1 MTFKK
6 TFSKR
11 IVIAFA
17 VISFVLTSCHVMFIG
32 AYDAVTDSGIQKIQT
47 DVTTLII
54 AMEKNVTDGN
64 FSANNYD
71 SLKNTFTIIEGEI
84 KSLQIRAAA
93 LPKYSIIL
101 GQLTTVANTVSN
113 LESLSKTPIKNIG
126 ILQTVQSTFDIQF
139 QQMAT
144 LQNALKLQNI
154 NTKQNNSATPSN

>member
-54 AMEKNVTDGN
+54 AME
-64 FSANNYD
+64 
-71 SLKNTFTIIEGEI
+71 
-84 KSLQIRAAA
+84 
-93 LPKYSIIL
+93 
-101 GQLTTVANTVSN
+101 
-113 LESLSKTPIKNIG
+113 
-126 ILQTVQSTFDIQF
+126 
-139 QQMAT
+139 
-144 LQNALKLQNI
+144 
-154 NTKQNNSATPSN
+154 

>member
-1 MTFKK
+1 
-6 TFSKR
+6 
-11 IVIAFA
+11 
-17 VISFVLTSCHVMFIG
+17 MFIG
-32 AYDAVTDSGIQKIQT
+32 AYDAVTDNGIQKIQT

-71 SLKNTFTIIEGEI
+71 SLKSTFTIIEGEI

-101 GQLTTVANTVSN
+101 GQLTTVANNVAN

-139 QQMAT
+139 QSMAS
-144 LQNALKLQNI
+144 LQNALKLQNV
-154 NTKQNNSATPSN
+154 NSKQNNSSTSTPSN

>member
-1 MTFKK
+1 
-6 TFSKR
+6 
-11 IVIAFA
+11 
-17 VISFVLTSCHVMFIG
+17 MFIG

-101 GQLTTVANTVSN
+101 GQLTTVANNVSN